1 MLPLMRKCMATLIKL
16 LEILTLN
23 FSSENVLIDRREA
36 KMIPKF
42 NVDNRDERKILQS

>member
-23 FSSENVLIDRREA
+23 SSLHAQQYLDAIFVRAFMNFG
-36 KMIPKF
+36 PK
-42 NVDNRDERKILQS
+42 